1 MPPPTASSAAPV
13 SSSALSE
20 RPATVSTVATG
31 GGLRRASDHRAPAVA
46 VAASSK
52 SGGESQETVVDS
64 GIEELDSRSSSDH
77 HLDSILAM
85 SRAERLER
93 GGGVLP
99 GEGDRV
105 SADLLESY
113 MSYLDGQSFEMHN
126 AKTAAAGAAA
136 TSASA
141 APGSAASTYP
151 KVQRY
156 REGVARRQT
165 STAPAAYRR
174 REQRQE
180 EEEDEEEA
188 EAVAAAAAAAAE
200 RQAEEDGYRSNLS
213 RSSIMYYERPRT
225 PEMKSMWGDGA
236 QTAAASAQGLARDEG
251 GAQSYIEG
259 RKLHPPMSGMKA
271 SIINELSSKLH
282 ERNRSLE
289 SWGSQRSLARHR

>member
-1 MPPPTASSAAPV
+1 M
-13 SSSALSE
+13 
-20 RPATVSTVATG
+20 
-31 GGLRRASDHRAPAVA
+31 
-46 VAASSK
+46 
-52 SGGESQETVVDS
+52 DS

-126 AKTAAAGAAA
+126 AKTAAGGAAA
-136 TSASA
+136 ASASA

-156 REGVARRQT
+156 REGVTRRQT

-188 EAVAAAAAAAAE
+188 DAVAAAAAE
-200 RQAEEDGYRSNLS
+200 RQAEEDGYRVRDAQNLS

-225 PEMKSMWGDGA
+225 PEMKPLWGDGA
-236 QTAAASAQGLARDEG
+236 QASASAQGLARDEG
-251 GAQSYIEG
+251 GVQSYLEG

-282 ERNRSLE
+282 ERNKSLE